1 MQDAL
6 KLKENI
12 VGIIRRRGPCL
23 PIHISSEIK
32 INTLFASA
40 FLSELFSEKRIKISN
55 MKVGSSPLYFIPG
68 QEPMLEKFANHLK
81 SKEKDAFFLLK
92 EKSFL
97 KDTEQ
102 EPAIRVALR
111 YIRDFAI
118 PFRNNGE
125 IYWKYLTAPDSEFK
139 PREEEKERIEEKKI
153 EPEIKAEV
161 KIEQP
166 IKEIQE
172 EIAPKKIDIFEKN
185 KPKKQPKK
193 KPTKSKPAEKK
204 QNDKFFNRIKES
216 LLKKS
221 VEILDIEDFSKNE
234 IILKVKIE
242 GIEHILFAYNKKR
255 IDEEDIVKAYKKASQ
270 LNLPYEIL
278 SLGEPQKKLDNLIKA
293 VKTLGKIGK
302 IE

>member
-111 YIRDFAI
+111 AI
-118 PFRNNGE
+118 NSPQYYLLRN
-125 IYWKYLTAPDSEFK
+125 
-139 PREEEKERIEEKKI
+139 R
-153 EPEIKAEV
+153 
-161 KIEQP
+161 
-166 IKEIQE
+166 
-172 EIAPKKIDIFEKN
+172 
-185 KPKKQPKK
+185 
-193 KPTKSKPAEKK
+193 
-204 QNDKFFNRIKES
+204 
-216 LLKKS
+216 
-221 VEILDIEDFSKNE
+221 
-234 IILKVKIE
+234 
-242 GIEHILFAYNKKR
+242 GI
-255 IDEEDIVKAYKKASQ
+255 
-270 LNLPYEIL
+270 
-278 SLGEPQKKLDNLIKA
+278 
-293 VKTLGKIGK
+293 
-302 IE
+302 